1 MKAAMFSKRTSWDLT
16 VEPLTSAVRIARTRS
31 QRIVDLT
38 VSNPTACSFHYSP
51 GEILGPLSEEGAL
64 RYEPA
69 PMGTVAARRAVCDYY
84 ADHKAWVN
92 PEQVLLTTS
101 TSEAYSF
108 LFRLLCDPGDEV
120 LVAQPSYPLFDFIAT
135 LDHVVLRP
143 FPLFFDYGWW
153 IDFAE
158 LERQINART
167 RAVLLVHPNNPT
179 GHATSHAER
188 RKLEELCAS
197 RGLALIVD
205 EVFLDYSLGEPIASF
220 TTGNHG
226 CLKFIVS
233 GISKIAAL
241 PQMKVSWLVVK
252 GPESICRQA
261 LERLEFIADTFL
273 SMNAPAQHALPGWLA
288 GRATI
293 QRQILARVRSNL
305 ESLRQLATVNLFP
318 VDAGW
323 SAILRLPQRLQGE
336 DLAERIL
343 LEAGVLVQPGAFYA
357 LPSTNIVVIS
367 LLIENEHF
375 ATGVRMLDQW
385 CESRD

>member
-1 MKAAMFSKRTSWDLT
+1 MFSKRTSWDLT
-16 VEPLTSAVRIARTRS
+16 EEPLTSAVRRARTCGQS
-31 QRIVDLT
+31 VVDLT
-38 VSNPTACSFHYSP
+38 VSNPTVCSFNYIAN
-51 GEILGPLSEEGAL
+51 EILGALSEDGAL

-69 PMGTVAARRAVCDYY
+69 PMGTVSARRAVCDYY

-92 PEQVLLTTS
+92 PGHVLLTTS

-158 LERQINART
+158 LERQINTRT
-167 RAVLLVHPNNPT
+167 RAILLVHPNNPT

-188 RKLEELCAS
+188 EKLEDLCAS
-197 RGLALIVD
+197 HGLALIVD

-220 TTGNHG
+220 TTGNHC
-226 CLKFIVS
+226 CLKFVVS

-305 ESLRQLATVNLFP
+305 ESLRELAAINIFP
-318 VDAGW
+318 VEAGW
-323 SAILRLPQRLQGE
+323 SAILRLPQWLREE

-343 LEAGVLVQPGAFYA
+343 LETGVLVQPGSFYA
-357 LPSTNIVVIS
+357 LPSSNLVVIS
-367 LLIENEHF
+367 LLVESESF
-375 ATGVRMLDQW
+375 VTGIKMLNQW
-385 CESRD
+385 CESTD

>member
-38 VSNPTACSFHYSP
+38 VSNPTVCSFHYSP

-305 ESLRQLATVNLFP
+305 ESLSQLETVNLFP

-357 LPSTNIVVIS
+357 LPSTNVVVIS